1 MFYHPFLNKVI
12 VSVLEK
18 SWKKTRK
25 KSPPLKIRI
34 RRTIANY
41 VSDAVRERVNRS
53 NLYMLMPPEVE
64 KKLV

>member
-1 MFYHPFLNKVI
+1 MI

-18 SWKKTRK
+18 SWKKIRK
-25 KSPPLKIRI
+25 KSPPLKIMI